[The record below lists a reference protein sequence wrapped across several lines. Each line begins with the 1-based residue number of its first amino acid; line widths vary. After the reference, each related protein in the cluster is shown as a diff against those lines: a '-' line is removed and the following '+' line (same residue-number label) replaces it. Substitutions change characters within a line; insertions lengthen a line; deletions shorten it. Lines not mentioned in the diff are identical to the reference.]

1 MGWVLVFPGRQTK
14 SSPER
19 GGIDAS
25 WGLLLI
31 LFRHIGT
38 QKCSKIVV
46 WVLKMAVF
54 RGFRGYFE
62 ANSGSAMAYE

>member
-38 QKCSKIVV
+38 QKCSKFVV
-46 WVLKMAVF
+46 KFEKSWFYVVL
-54 RGFRGYFE
+54 RGYFE
-62 ANSGSAMAYE
+62 ANSGGAMAYE

>member
-38 QKCSKIVV
+38 QKCSKFVVKFEKIVV
-46 WVLKMAVF
+46 LC
-54 RGFRGYFE
+54 GFKGHFG
-62 ANSGSAMAYE
+62 ANSGSAMANK